1 VRVTQGSTA
10 PTWQGVYGDCV
21 VRSKARNAVVVQMA
35 AAATKPALVFVSQV
49 GHGQKLL
56 PALTRAGVR
65 AALVW
70 GEHATDE
77 RRAALAKLTGGQ
89 LDVIVCSSV
98 FQQAVD
104 IPSLRSVVNAAGGA
118 SIVQTLQRIGRGTR
132 VTADKKEFEVWDV
145 LDDGHRWLRKHGELR
160 KDTYEREGYR
170 VSVLDAVPGGEQV
183 AGDPRRDEHGFVLG
197 SAAADAHRAAL
208 RKAALQELAGV
219 DGLRNPR
226 RGRILRP
233 HAVVGYGCSTCGAP
247 SDALPPECAGA
258 PEAQAHLFGG
268 SKPA

>member
-1 VRVTQGSTA
+1 M
-10 PTWQGVYGDCV
+10 
-21 VRSKARNAVVVQMA
+21 AV
-35 AAATKPALVFVSQV
+35 AATKPALVFVSQV
-49 GHGQKLL
+49 GHGQKLM

-132 VTADKKEFEVWDV
+132 VTATKKSFEVWDV
-145 LDDGHRWLRKHGELR
+145 LDDGHRWLTKHGKQR
-160 KDTYEREGYR
+160 RDAYEREGYR
-170 VSVLDAVPGGEQV
+170 VEVVEDFAVEKD
-183 AGDPRRDEHGFVLG
+183 DPRRDEHGFVLG
-197 SAAADAHRAAL
+197 SAAQAKHRAEVRRDTL
-208 RKAALQELAGV
+208 RELAGV
-219 DGLRNPR
+219 EGLRNPQ
-226 RGRILRP
+226 RGRVLRP
-233 HAVVGYGCSTCGAP
+233 HSLLGYSCTDCGAP
-247 SDALPPECAGA
+247 VDALPPECSGVP
-258 PEAQAHLFGG
+258 PEAEAQGRLI
-268 SKPA
+268 